1 MMENGRIETQRTAMA
16 KSACADR
23 PEEREWGKAV
33 SHRSPG
39 AQVKLAAVV
48 KTSLKNNSQPAPR
61 RKRKIQPSVFMGKGQ
76 LKLTVTPYNGLL
88 CVQILEARG
97 LLGKEYR
104 PCDSYVKI
112 ALVPDVDHSKRRR
125 TRTVLDCK
133 NPVFNETFAI
143 SVGEDEHQKRLLVTA
158 WNRNRTS
165 RRSDFLGCMSFGVH
179 SLITSEKLTV
189 CFLNTLWQEIKGWYY
204 LLGEELGRSKHL
216 RVASRRIKKPA
227 GEKRLDKQPEAA
239 LSSHAAG
246 PDLATPENMQ
256 SLTVTILRGKDGF
269 GFTIC
274 SDSPVRVQAVDPGG
288 PAHQAGLQQLDTVLQ
303 LNGQPVE
310 HWKCVD
316 LAHAIRNCRNEITVV
331 VWRTVPVMKPYYEGL
346 IHRPSYK
353 PGGFDTLSPTAKTQ
367 NKTPP
372 LLSRPSNHKPG
383 RRKKGS
389 NSESTGSGAGEP
401 TWSWTGK
408 REEND
413 YKTRTQTLKGTR
425 VTSSNGDNYI
435 ILSPVNPGNQILQP
449 VYPDSNGTLGTLGR
463 IYQTHPSRGLQQS
476 AGYLQDTGMEAR
488 ATLRRSVNGKTA
500 TVPPSAYRQ
509 SFANYQNCTIVQS
522 HLPHSNYGTYVTLA
536 PKILIFPVFVQPLDL
551 CSPDRT
557 LLLSEEMILHDST
570 HMSLKATVFIY
581 TDLILLTREDEPGR
595 CNVLQSPL
603 YLHQIQ
609 LQDVPADKLR
619 LYVSYRVEP
628 LFNILSRLLT
638 GHDRVINVYRISVAS
653 PLDGTTLN
661 YIGVYVMCERRTECL
676 FSLEAFSAE
685 QKRRVY
691 QCLRDNINK
700 QLSLR
705 ERMAPDQML
714 EPKTGDQADLGL
726 LGFGPHSVSEPCSPS
741 CPSGSPVTG
750 HSRTRLRTSTP
761 TERLS
766 YPDLR
771 CGSGDTIQP
780 PPPPGDA
787 TKAVYMETSA
797 IWKERGKEPKR
808 GEQEAE
814 LERREQGEGESASET
829 VSVGARPTSSSSSS
843 SPLIIP
849 KLCLDRSYKPDPLT
863 SPSTDDDDNEEEEE
877 EEEEDSDEGYLKR
890 RSLVETSPSRGQ
902 QSGGLCVQRSLHR
915 RTHSEG
921 SLLQEPRSPR
931 FISDQAIHCLDSG
944 RETQERWTIPS
955 PQTLRKELNKN
966 GGSVHHIC
974 LLFTGRRVC
983 GEPNCKCQLGKSV
996 MKKKKSKNLAKDM
1009 KNRLTFLRKKNNDRH
1024 GSNPANKLEKVFKS
1038 DKPTPEEALKW
1049 GESFD
1054 LLLSHKYGL
1063 AAFRSFLQTEFSE
1076 ENLDFWLACE
1086 DYRRIKSLSKM
1097 ASRAKKIYAEYIS
1110 IQSCKEVNLD
1120 SYTREQTKENMENI
1134 SADCFDLA
1142 QSRIYG
1148 LMEKDPYP
1156 RFLRSD
1162 LYLDITHQKRPISA
1176 TELS

>member
-1 MMENGRIETQRTAMA
+1 MFCYYDMACQDSLRVPLGWSSKGQRFSFILQT
-16 KSACADR
+16 
-23 PEEREWGKAV
+23 
-33 SHRSPG
+33 H
-39 AQVKLAAVV
+39 
-48 KTSLKNNSQPAPR
+48 
-61 RKRKIQPSVFMGKGQ
+61 GQ
-76 LKLTVTPYNGLL
+76 LKLTVTPYSGLL

-112 ALVPDVDHSKRRR
+112 ALVPDADHSKRQK

-143 SVGEDEHQKRLLVTA
+143 SVSEDEHQKRLLVTA

-179 SLITSEKLTV
+179 SLITSAK
-189 CFLNTLWQEIKGWYY
+189 EIKGWYY

-216 RVASRRIKKPA
+216 RVASRRIKQSA
-227 GEKRLDKQPEAA
+227 EAA
-239 LSSHAAG
+239 LSNHAAG

-353 PGGFDTLSPTAKTQ
+353 PSGFDTLSPTAKTQ

-372 LLSRPSNHKPG
+372 LLSRPSNHKLG

-476 AGYLQDTGMEAR
+476 TGYLQDTGLEAR
-488 ATLRRSVNGKTA
+488 ATLRRSVNSKNA
-500 TVPPSAYRQ
+500 TIPPSAYRQ

-619 LYVSYRVEP
+619 LYVSYRVE
-628 LFNILSRLLT
+628 
-638 GHDRVINVYRISVAS
+638 
-653 PLDGTTLN
+653 
-661 YIGVYVMCERRTECL
+661 RTECL

-700 QLSLR
+700 QLALR
-705 ERMAPDQML
+705 ERMGPDQML
-714 EPKTGDQADLGL
+714 EPKAGDQADLGL

-750 HSRTRLRTSTP
+750 HSRTRTRTSTP
-761 TERLS
+761 IEHLS

-771 CGSGDTIQP
+771 CGTGDTVQP
-780 PPPPGDA
+780 PPPPGEA

-849 KLCLDRSYKPDPLT
+849 KLCLDRSFKPDPLT

-996 MKKKKSKNLAKDM
+996 TKKKKSKNLAKDM

-1024 GSNPANKLEKVFKS
+1024 GSNPAYKLEKVFKS

-1162 LYLDITHQKRPISA
+1162 LYLDLTHQKRPSSA

>member
-1 MMENGRIETQRTAMA
+1 
-16 KSACADR
+16 
-23 PEEREWGKAV
+23 
-33 SHRSPG
+33 
-39 AQVKLAAVV
+39 
-48 KTSLKNNSQPAPR
+48 
-61 RKRKIQPSVFMGKGQ
+61 
-76 LKLTVTPYNGLL
+76 
-88 CVQILEARG
+88 
-97 LLGKEYR
+97 
-104 PCDSYVKI
+104 
-112 ALVPDVDHSKRRR
+112 
-125 TRTVLDCK
+125 
-133 NPVFNETFAI
+133 
-143 SVGEDEHQKRLLVTA
+143 
-158 WNRNRTS
+158 
-165 RRSDFLGCMSFGVH
+165 MSFGVH
-179 SLITSEKLTV
+179 SLIISAK
-189 CFLNTLWQEIKGWYY
+189 EISGWYY

-216 RVASRRIKKPA
+216 RVASRRIKRPA
-227 GEKRLDKQPEAA
+227 EAA

-246 PDLATPENMQ
+246 PDLVTPENMQ
-256 SLTVTILRGKDGF
+256 SMTVTILRGKDGF

-372 LLSRPSNHKPG
+372 LLSRPSTHKPG

-389 NSESTGSGAGEP
+389 NSESTGNGAGEP

-449 VYPDSNGTLGTLGR
+449 VYPETNGTLGTLGR
-463 IYQTHPSRGLQQS
+463 IYQTHPSRGIQQNT
-476 AGYLQDTGMEAR
+476 GYLQDPGLQAR
-488 ATLRRSVNGKTA
+488 ATLRRSVNGKTG
-500 TVPPSAYRQ
+500 TIPPSAYRQ

-619 LYVSYRVEP
+619 LYISYRVE
-628 LFNILSRLLT
+628 
-638 GHDRVINVYRISVAS
+638 
-653 PLDGTTLN
+653 
-661 YIGVYVMCERRTECL
+661 RTECL

-691 QCLRDNINK
+691 QCLRENINK
-700 QLSLR
+700 QLALR
-705 ERMAPDQML
+705 ERMGADQML
-714 EPKTGDQADLGL
+714 EPKAGDQAELSLLGL
-726 LGFGPHSVSEPCSPS
+726 GPQSVSEPCSPS
-741 CPSGSPVTG
+741 CPSGSPITG
-750 HSRTRLRTSTP
+750 HSRSRARTSTP

-766 YPDLR
+766 FPDLH
-771 CGSGDTIQP
+771 CSSGDAILP
-780 PPPPGDA
+780 PPPPPLGEA
-787 TKAVYMETSA
+787 TKAAYLETSA
-797 IWKERGKEPKR
+797 IWKERGKEPR
-808 GEQEAE
+808 RSEQEAE
-814 LERREQGEGESASET
+814 LEKREQGEGESASET

-849 KLCLDRSYKPDPLT
+849 KLCLDRSFRPDPLT

-877 EEEEDSDEGYLKR
+877 EDEDSDEGYLKR

-931 FISDQAIHCLDSG
+931 FISDQAIHCLDSD
-944 RETQERWTIPS
+944 RETKERWTIPS

-983 GEPNCKCQLGKSV
+983 GEANCKCQIEKCIK
-996 MKKKKSKNLAKDM
+996 KKKKSKNLAKDM
-1009 KNRLTFLRKKNNDRH
+1009 KNRLTFLRKKNSDRH
-1024 GSNPANKLEKVFKS
+1024 GSNPAYKLEKVFKW

-1049 GESFD
+1049 GESLD

-1063 AAFRSFLQTEFSE
+1063 AAFRSFLQTEYSE

-1097 ASRAKKIYAEYIS
+1097 ASRAKKIYADYIS

-1120 SYTREQTKENMENI
+1120 SYTREQTKENMGSI

-1142 QSRIYG
+1142 QGRIYG

-1162 LYLDITHQKRPISA
+1162 IYLDLTHQKRPSSA
-1176 TELS
+1176 TQL

>member
-1 MMENGRIETQRTAMA
+1 MESRRTRR
-16 KSACADR
+16 KSAHLEKRRSTFKEPCWLQEPDLNQGPLGKR
-23 PEEREWGKAV
+23 LCRERRENPGHSENMERKSSARDTHHRRALALSQQLNVYPGQQENSQWKRTV
-33 SHRSPG
+33 CHRSPG
-39 AQVKLAAVV
+39 AQVKVAAVV
-48 KTSLKNNSQPAPR
+48 KTSMKTCTTPKPAPR
-61 RKRKIQPSVFMGKGQ
+61 KRRKIHPSGFRGKGQ
-76 LKLTVTPYNGLL
+76 LKLTVTPDNDLL
-88 CVQILEARG
+88 HIQILEARG
-97 LLGKEYR
+97 LLGRESR

-112 ALVPDVDHSKRRR
+112 ALVPDVDHSRRQK
-125 TRTVLDCK
+125 TRTVINCK
-133 NPVFNETFAI
+133 SPVFNETFVI
-143 SVGEDEHQKRLLVTA
+143 DVGKDKQIKRLLVTA
-158 WNRNRTS
+158 WNRSRTSS
-165 RRSDFLGCMSFGVH
+165 RRSELLGCMSFGIQ
-179 SLITSEKLTV
+179 SLITSAK
-189 CFLNTLWQEIKGWYY
+189 EIRGWYY
-204 LLGEELGRSKHL
+204 LLGEELGRNKHL
-216 RVASRRIKKPA
+216 RVATRRIKQS
-227 GEKRLDKQPEAA
+227 DEAA
-239 LSSHAAG
+239 LTNHAAG
-246 PDLATPENMQ
+246 PDITSPENMQ

-331 VWRTVPVMKPYYEGL
+331 VWRTMPVMKPYYEGL

-353 PGGFDTLSPTAKTQ
+353 TSGFDSLSPTTKTQ

-372 LLSRPSNHKPG
+372 LLSRPSNHKLS
-383 RRKKGS
+383 RRKKGNS
-389 NSESTGSGAGEP
+389 SESPGNGTREP
-401 TWSWTGK
+401 RWSWTGK

-463 IYQTHPSRGLQQS
+463 IYQTHSSRGIQQS
-476 AGYLQDTGMEAR
+476 TAYLQDTGVDTR
-488 ATLRRSVNGKTA
+488 ATLRRSLNSKTA
-500 TVPPSAYRQ
+500 TIPPSSYRQ
-509 SFANYQNCTIVQS
+509 SFANYQNCTLVQS
-522 HLPHSNYGTYVTLA
+522 HLPHSSYGTYVSLA

-551 CSPDRT
+551 CSPERT

-570 HMSLKATVFIY
+570 NMALKITVFIY
-581 TDLILLTREDEPGR
+581 TDLMLLTREDEPGR

-619 LYVSYRVEP
+619 LYVSYRIE
-628 LFNILSRLLT
+628 
-638 GHDRVINVYRISVAS
+638 
-653 PLDGTTLN
+653 
-661 YIGVYVMCERRTECL
+661 RTECL

-691 QCLRDNINK
+691 QCLRDNISK
-700 QLSLR
+700 QLTMR
-705 ERMAPDQML
+705 ERMSPDQML
-714 EPKTGDQADLGL
+714 EPKAGDQADLGL
-726 LGFGPHSVSEPCSPS
+726 LGFAAHSVSEPCSPS
-741 CPSGSPVTG
+741 QATSSPLSGL
-750 HSRTRLRTSTP
+750 TRARTSIP
-761 TERLS
+761 SDCVSYLS
-766 YPDLR
+766 E
-771 CGSGDTIQP
+771 CVQP
-780 PPPPGDA
+780 PPTLGDTSKSA
-787 TKAVYMETSA
+787 HMEPAA
-797 IWKERGKEPKR
+797 IWKERMKEPKQ
-808 GEQEAE
+808 GEREPE
-814 LERREQGEGESASET
+814 FEKREQGEGES
-829 VSVGARPTSSSSSS
+829 ARPTSSSSSS

-849 KLCLDRSYKPDPLT
+849 KLCLDRSFNPDALT
-863 SPSTDDDDNEEEEE
+863 SPSTDDDDEELEEE

-890 RSLVETSPSRGQ
+890 RSLVEMSPGRGQ
-902 QSGGLCVQRSLHR
+902 QSTRLCVQRSLHR

-931 FISDQAIHCLDSG
+931 FISDQAIHCMENS
-944 RETQERWTIPS
+944 RETQQRWTVPS
-955 PQTLRKELNKN
+955 PQTLRKELTKN
-966 GGSVHHIC
+966 RGSVHQIC

-983 GEPNCKCQLGKSV
+983 GEPNCKCQMGKSA

-1009 KNRLTFLRKKNNDRH
+1009 KNRLTFLRKKNNDRP
-1024 GSNPANKLEKVFKS
+1024 GSHPSSKLEKVLKS

-1063 AAFRSFLQTEFSE
+1063 AVFRSFLQTEFSE

-1097 ASRAKKIYAEYIS
+1097 ASRAKKIFEEYIS
-1110 IQSCKEVNLD
+1110 IQSSKEVNLD

-1134 SADCFDLA
+1134 GADCFDLA
-1142 QSRIYG
+1142 QRRIFG

-1162 LYLDITHQKRPISA
+1162 LYLDLIHQKRVPLHSSLKA
-1176 TELS
+1176 GDSDC

>member
-1 MMENGRIETQRTAMA
+1 MENGTMLTQRTAMA
-16 KSACADR
+16 KRKSIHNPRWLQDSDHGLARPVKMQCRENKENAGLSENMERRTSTRCSKAMRDIRHKRASAHCQQAK
-23 PEEREWGKAV
+23 PEDNEWGEAV
-33 SHRSPG
+33 SGKSPG
-39 AQVKLAAVV
+39 PQVKVAAVV
-48 KTSLKNNSQPAPR
+48 KTSLKSNTQPAPR
-61 RKRKIQPSVFMGKGQ
+61 KRRKIQPSVFRGKGQ
-76 LKLTVTPYNGLL
+76 LKLTVTPYDRLL
-88 CVQILEARG
+88 CVKILEARG

-104 PCDSYVKI
+104 PCDAYVKI
-112 ALVPDVDHSKRRR
+112 ALVPDVDHSKRQR

-133 NPVFNETFAI
+133 NPVFNETFAV
-143 SVGEDEHQKRLLVTA
+143 SVGEDEQHKRLLVTA
-158 WNRNRTS
+158 WNRSRNS
-165 RRSDFLGCMSFGVH
+165 RRSDFLGCMSFGVQ
-179 SLITSEKLTV
+179 SLISSAK
-189 CFLNTLWQEIKGWYY
+189 EIRGWYY

-216 RVASRRIKKPA
+216 RVASRRIKQSA
-227 GEKRLDKQPEAA
+227 EAA
-239 LSSHAAG
+239 LTNHAAG
-246 PDLATPENMQ
+246 PDLATQPDTQ
-256 SLTVTILRGKDGF
+256 SFTVTILRGKDGF

-353 PGGFDTLSPTAKTQ
+353 PTGFDTLSPNAKTQ

-372 LLSRPSNHKPG
+372 LLSRPSNHKLG

-389 NSESTGSGAGEP
+389 SSESTGSGVGEP
-401 TWSWTGK
+401 AWSWTGK
-408 REEND
+408 RDEND

-476 AGYLQDTGMEAR
+476 AGYLQDTGLEAQ
-488 ATLRRSVNGKTA
+488 ATLRRSVNSKTA
-500 TVPPSAYRQ
+500 TIPTSAYRQ

-619 LYVSYRVEP
+619 LYISYRVE
-628 LFNILSRLLT
+628 
-638 GHDRVINVYRISVAS
+638 
-653 PLDGTTLN
+653 
-661 YIGVYVMCERRTECL
+661 RTECL

-700 QLSLR
+700 QLTLR
-705 ERMAPDQML
+705 ERTGPDQML
-714 EPKTGDQADLGL
+714 EPKTGDQAELGL
-726 LGFGPHSVSEPCSPS
+726 LSFGPHSVSEPCSPS

-750 HSRTRLRTSTP
+750 QSRTRLRTSTP

-771 CGSGDTIQP
+771 CGAGDTIQP

-787 TKAVYMETSA
+787 SKAVYMETSA
-797 IWKERGKEPKR
+797 IWKERVKEPKR

-849 KLCLDRSYKPDPLT
+849 KLCLDRSFKPDPLT

-890 RSLVETSPSRGQ
+890 RSLVEMSPSRGQ

-944 RETQERWTIPS
+944 RETQDRWTIPS

-983 GEPNCKCQLGKSV
+983 GEPNCKCQMGKSV
-996 MKKKKSKNLAKDM
+996 TKNKKSKNLAKDM
-1009 KNRLTFLRKKNNDRH
+1009 KNRLTFLRKKNNERH
-1024 GSNPANKLEKVFKS
+1024 GSNPVNKLEKVFKW

-1049 GESFD
+1049 GESLD

-1086 DYRRIKSLSKM
+1086 DYRKIKSLSKM
-1097 ASRAKKIYAEYIS
+1097 TSRAKKIYAQYIS

-1120 SYTREQTKENMENI
+1120 SYTREQTKENMGNV
-1134 SADCFDLA
+1134 SADSFDLA

-1162 LYLDITHQKRPISA
+1162 LYLDITHQKRSGSA

>member
-1 MMENGRIETQRTAMA
+1 MENCRARRQSAHLDKRRSTFKEPCWLREPDLYQGPLVKMPGRERRENNGNSDNIERKA
-16 KSACADR
+16 SARDILHKRVLAPSQQSNVCPGR
-23 PEEREWGKAV
+23 HENSEWKRALC
-33 SHRSPG
+33 HRSPG
-39 AQVKLAAVV
+39 AQVKVAAVV
-48 KTSLKNNSQPAPR
+48 KTSLTTGTTPKPVPRKR
-61 RKRKIQPSVFMGKGQ
+61 RKIHPSVFRGKGQ
-76 LKLTVTPYNGLL
+76 LKLTVTPDNGLL
-88 CVQILEARG
+88 HIQILEARG
-97 LLGKEYR
+97 LLGRECR

-112 ALVPDVDHSKRRR
+112 TLVPDVDHSRRQK
-125 TRTVLDCK
+125 TRTVINCK
-133 NPVFNETFAI
+133 SPVFNEFFMI
-143 SVGEDEHQKRLLVTA
+143 DVGEDKQLKRLLVTA
-158 WNRNRTS
+158 WNRSRTS
-165 RRSDFLGCMSFGVH
+165 RRSEFLGCMSFGIH
-179 SLITSEKLTV
+179 SLITSAK
-189 CFLNTLWQEIKGWYY
+189 EIRGWYY
-204 LLGEELGRSKHL
+204 LLGEELGRNKHL
-216 RVASRRIKKPA
+216 RVATRRIKQS
-227 GEKRLDKQPEAA
+227 DDAA
-239 LSSHAAG
+239 LTNHAVV
-246 PDLATPENMQ
+246 PDIISPEDMQ

-331 VWRTVPVMKPYYEGL
+331 VWRTMPVMKPYYEGL

-353 PGGFDTLSPTAKTQ
+353 TSGFDSLSPTTKTQ

-372 LLSRPSNHKPG
+372 LLSRPSNHKVS
-383 RRKKGS
+383 RRKKGNS
-389 NSESTGSGAGEP
+389 SESAGSGTREP

-449 VYPDSNGTLGTLGR
+449 VYPESNGTLGTLGR
-463 IYQTHPSRGLQQS
+463 IYQTHSSGGIQQS
-476 AGYLQDTGMEAR
+476 TAFLQDTGVEAR
-488 ATLRRSVNGKTA
+488 ATLRRSLNSKTA
-500 TVPPSAYRQ
+500 TIPPLSYRQ
-509 SFANYQNCTIVQS
+509 SFANYQNCTLVQS
-522 HLPHSNYGTYVTLA
+522 HLPHSSYGTYVSLA

-551 CSPDRT
+551 CSPERM

-570 HMSLKATVFIY
+570 NMALKVTVFIY
-581 TDLILLTREDEPGR
+581 TDLMLLTREDEPGR

-619 LYVSYRVEP
+619 LYVSYRIE
-628 LFNILSRLLT
+628 
-638 GHDRVINVYRISVAS
+638 
-653 PLDGTTLN
+653 
-661 YIGVYVMCERRTECL
+661 RTECL

-700 QLSLR
+700 QLTSS
-705 ERMAPDQML
+705 PDQML
-714 EPKTGDQADLGL
+714 EPKAGDQADLGL
-726 LGFGPHSVSEPCSPS
+726 LGFGAHSVSEPCSPS
-741 CPSGSPVTG
+741 QPTCSPLSGL
-750 HSRTRLRTSTP
+750 TRARTSIP
-761 TERLS
+761 SECMS
-766 YPDLR
+766 YPSE
-771 CGSGDTIQP
+771 CVQP
-780 PPPPGDA
+780 PPTLGD
-787 TKAVYMETSA
+787 TSKSAHTDPAA
-797 IWKERGKEPKR
+797 IWKEKVKEPKR
-808 GEQEAE
+808 GEREPE
-814 LERREQGEGESASET
+814 FERREQGEGES
-829 VSVGARPTSSSSSS
+829 ARPTSSSSSS

-849 KLCLDRSYKPDPLT
+849 KLCLDRSFNPDALT
-863 SPSTDDDDNEEEEE
+863 SPSTDDDDEDLEEEEEE

-890 RSLVETSPSRGQ
+890 RSLVEMSPGRGQ
-902 QSGGLCVQRSLHR
+902 QSTRLCVQRSLHR

-931 FISDQAIHCLDSG
+931 FISDQAIHCMDNS
-944 RETQERWTIPS
+944 REMQQRWTVPS
-955 PQTLRKELNKN
+955 PQTLRKELTKN
-966 GGSVHHIC
+966 RGSVHQIC

-983 GEPNCKCQLGKSV
+983 GEPNCKCQMGKSTT
-996 MKKKKSKNLAKDM
+996 KKKKSKNLAKDM
-1009 KNRLTFLRKKNNDRH
+1009 KNRLTFLRKKNNNRP
-1024 GSNPANKLEKVFKS
+1024 GSHPSSKLDKVLKS
-1038 DKPTPEEALKW
+1038 DKPSPEEALKW

-1063 AAFRSFLQTEFSE
+1063 AVFRSFLQTEFSE

-1097 ASRAKKIYAEYIS
+1097 ASRAKKIYEQYIS
-1110 IQSCKEVNLD
+1110 IQSSKEVNLD
-1120 SYTREQTKENMENI
+1120 SYTREQTKENMESI
-1134 SADCFDLA
+1134 GADCFDLA
-1142 QSRIYG
+1142 QSRIFG

-1162 LYLDITHQKRPISA
+1162 IYLDLIHHKRVPQQSSLKA
-1176 TELS
+1176 ADSDC

>member
-1 MMENGRIETQRTAMA
+1 MHTIHGLCRFCIE
-16 KSACADR
+16 
-23 PEEREWGKAV
+23 
-33 SHRSPG
+33 
-39 AQVKLAAVV
+39 
-48 KTSLKNNSQPAPR
+48 
-61 RKRKIQPSVFMGKGQ
+61 
-76 LKLTVTPYNGLL
+76 
-88 CVQILEARG
+88 
-97 LLGKEYR
+97 
-104 PCDSYVKI
+104 
-112 ALVPDVDHSKRRR
+112 
-125 TRTVLDCK
+125 
-133 NPVFNETFAI
+133 
-143 SVGEDEHQKRLLVTA
+143 
-158 WNRNRTS
+158 RN
-165 RRSDFLGCMSFGVH
+165 LP
-179 SLITSEKLTV
+179 
-189 CFLNTLWQEIKGWYY
+189 Q
-204 LLGEELGRSKHL
+204 
-216 RVASRRIKKPA
+216 
-227 GEKRLDKQPEAA
+227 
-239 LSSHAAG
+239 
-246 PDLATPENMQ
+246 
-256 SLTVTILRGKDGF
+256 VTILRGKDGF

-331 VWRTVPVMKPYYEGL
+331 VWRTMPVMKPYYEGL

-353 PGGFDTLSPTAKTQ
+353 TSGFDSLSPTTKTQ

-372 LLSRPSNHKPG
+372 LLSRPSNHKLS
-383 RRKKGS
+383 RRKKGNS
-389 NSESTGSGAGEP
+389 SESPGNGTREP
-401 TWSWTGK
+401 RWSWTGK

-463 IYQTHPSRGLQQS
+463 IYQTHSSRGIQQS
-476 AGYLQDTGMEAR
+476 TAYLQDTGVDTR
-488 ATLRRSVNGKTA
+488 ATLRRSLNSKTA
-500 TVPPSAYRQ
+500 TIPPSSYRQ
-509 SFANYQNCTIVQS
+509 SFANYQNCTLVQS
-522 HLPHSNYGTYVTLA
+522 HLPHSSYGTYVSLA

-551 CSPDRT
+551 CSPERT

-570 HMSLKATVFIY
+570 NMALKITVFIY
-581 TDLILLTREDEPGR
+581 TDLMLLTREDEPGR

-619 LYVSYRVEP
+619 LYVSYRIE
-628 LFNILSRLLT
+628 
-638 GHDRVINVYRISVAS
+638 
-653 PLDGTTLN
+653 
-661 YIGVYVMCERRTECL
+661 RTECL

-691 QCLRDNINK
+691 QCLRDNISK
-700 QLSLR
+700 QLTMR
-705 ERMAPDQML
+705 ERMSPDQML
-714 EPKTGDQADLGL
+714 EPKAGDQADLGL
-726 LGFGPHSVSEPCSPS
+726 LGFAAHSVSEPCSPS
-741 CPSGSPVTG
+741 QATSSPLSGL
-750 HSRTRLRTSTP
+750 TRARTSIP
-761 TERLS
+761 SDCVSYLS
-766 YPDLR
+766 E
-771 CGSGDTIQP
+771 CVQP
-780 PPPPGDA
+780 PPTLGDTSKSA
-787 TKAVYMETSA
+787 HMEPAA
-797 IWKERGKEPKR
+797 IWKERMKEPKQ
-808 GEQEAE
+808 GEREPE
-814 LERREQGEGESASET
+814 FEKREQGEGES
-829 VSVGARPTSSSSSS
+829 ARPTSSSSSS

-849 KLCLDRSYKPDPLT
+849 KLCLDRSFNPDALT
-863 SPSTDDDDNEEEEE
+863 SPSTDDDDEELEEE

-890 RSLVETSPSRGQ
+890 RSLVEMSPGRGQ
-902 QSGGLCVQRSLHR
+902 QSTRLCVQRSLHR

-931 FISDQAIHCLDSG
+931 FISDQAIHCMENS
-944 RETQERWTIPS
+944 RETQQRWTVPS
-955 PQTLRKELNKN
+955 PQTLRKELTKN
-966 GGSVHHIC
+966 RGSVHQIC

-983 GEPNCKCQLGKSV
+983 GEPNCKCQMGKSA

-1009 KNRLTFLRKKNNDRH
+1009 KNRLTFLRKKNNDRP
-1024 GSNPANKLEKVFKS
+1024 GSHPSSKLEKVLKS

-1063 AAFRSFLQTEFSE
+1063 AVFRSFLQTEFSE

-1097 ASRAKKIYAEYIS
+1097 ASRAKKIFEEYIS
-1110 IQSCKEVNLD
+1110 IQSSKEVNLD

-1134 SADCFDLA
+1134 GADCFDLA
-1142 QSRIYG
+1142 QRRIFG

-1162 LYLDITHQKRPISA
+1162 LYLDLIHQKRVPLHSSLKA
-1176 TELS
+1176 GDSDC

>member
-1 MMENGRIETQRTAMA
+1 MENRRTRRQPAHSDKRRSTFKEPCWLREPDLNQGPVVKRPCRERRENIGHSENMERKARDIRHRRVLAPSQQSNDCPGRQEHSEWKRTV
-16 KSACADR
+16 C
-23 PEEREWGKAV
+23 
-33 SHRSPG
+33 HRSPG
-39 AQVKLAAVV
+39 AQVKVAAVV
-48 KTSLKNNSQPAPR
+48 KTSLTTCTTPKPAPR
-61 RKRKIQPSVFMGKGQ
+61 KRRKIHPSGFRGKGQ
-76 LKLTVTPYNGLL
+76 LKLTVTPDNGLL
-88 CVQILEARG
+88 HIQILEARG
-97 LLGKEYR
+97 LLGRECR

-112 ALVPDVDHSKRRR
+112 TLVPDVDHSSRQK
-125 TRTVLDCK
+125 TRTVINCK
-133 NPVFNETFAI
+133 SPVFNESFVI
-143 SVGEDEHQKRLLVTA
+143 DVGEDKQLKRLLVTA
-158 WNRNRTS
+158 WNRSRTS
-165 RRSDFLGCMSFGVH
+165 RRSEFLGCMSFGVH
-179 SLITSEKLTV
+179 SLITSAK
-189 CFLNTLWQEIKGWYY
+189 EIRGWYY
-204 LLGEELGRSKHL
+204 LLGEELGRNKHL
-216 RVASRRIKKPA
+216 RVATRRAKQS
-227 GEKRLDKQPEAA
+227 DKAA
-239 LSSHAAG
+239 LTNHAAG
-246 PDLATPENMQ
+246 PDITSPENMQ

-331 VWRTVPVMKPYYEGL
+331 VWRTMPVMKPYYEGL

-353 PGGFDTLSPTAKTQ
+353 TSGFDSMSPATKTQ

-372 LLSRPSNHKPG
+372 LLSRPSNHKLS
-383 RRKKGS
+383 RRKKGNS
-389 NSESTGSGAGEP
+389 SESAGNGTREP

-435 ILSPVNPGNQILQP
+435 ILSPGNQILQP

-463 IYQTHPSRGLQQS
+463 IYQTHSSQGIQQS
-476 AGYLQDTGMEAR
+476 TAYLQDTGVEAR
-488 ATLRRSVNGKTA
+488 ATLRRSLNSKTA
-500 TVPPSAYRQ
+500 TIPPSSYRQ
-509 SFANYQNCTIVQS
+509 SFANYQNCTLVQS
-522 HLPHSNYGTYVTLA
+522 HLPHSSYGTYVSLA

-551 CSPDRT
+551 CSPERT

-570 HMSLKATVFIY
+570 NMALKATVFIY
-581 TDLILLTREDEPGR
+581 TDLMLLTREDEPGR

-619 LYVSYRVEP
+619 LYISYRVE
-628 LFNILSRLLT
+628 
-638 GHDRVINVYRISVAS
+638 
-653 PLDGTTLN
+653 
-661 YIGVYVMCERRTECL
+661 RTECL

-700 QLSLR
+700 QLTLR
-705 ERMAPDQML
+705 ERMGPDQML
-714 EPKTGDQADLGL
+714 EPKAGDQADLGL
-726 LGFGPHSVSEPCSPS
+726 LGFGAHSVSEPCSPS
-741 CPSGSPVTG
+741 QPTCSPLSGL
-750 HSRTRLRTSTP
+750 TRARTSIP
-761 TERLS
+761 SECVS
-766 YPDLR
+766 YPSE
-771 CGSGDTIQP
+771 CVQP
-780 PPPPGDA
+780 PPTLGDTSKSA
-787 TKAVYMETSA
+787 HMEPAA
-797 IWKERGKEPKR
+797 IWKERVKEPRR
-808 GEQEAE
+808 GEREPE
-814 LERREQGEGESASET
+814 FEKREQGEGES
-829 VSVGARPTSSSSSS
+829 ARPTSSSSSS

-849 KLCLDRSYKPDPLT
+849 KLCLDRSFNPDVLT
-863 SPSTDDDDNEEEEE
+863 SPSTDDDDEDLEEEE

-890 RSLVETSPSRGQ
+890 RSLVEMSPGRGQ
-902 QSGGLCVQRSLHR
+902 QSTRLCVQRSLHR

-931 FISDQAIHCLDSG
+931 FISDQAIHCMESS
-944 RETQERWTIPS
+944 REMQQRWTVPS
-955 PQTLRKELNKN
+955 PQTLRKELTKN
-966 GGSVHHIC
+966 RGSVHQIC

-983 GEPNCKCQLGKSV
+983 GEPNCKCQMGKSA

-1009 KNRLTFLRKKNNDRH
+1009 KNRLTFLRKKNNDRP
-1024 GSNPANKLEKVFKS
+1024 GSHPSSKLEKVLKS
-1038 DKPTPEEALKW
+1038 DKPSPEEALKW

-1054 LLLSHKYGL
+1054 QLLSHKYGL
-1063 AAFRSFLQTEFSE
+1063 AVFRSFLQSEFSE

-1097 ASRAKKIYAEYIS
+1097 ASRAKKIFEQYIS
-1110 IQSCKEVNLD
+1110 IQSSKEVNLD
-1120 SYTREQTKENMENI
+1120 SYTREQTKENME
-1134 SADCFDLA
+1134 SVGADCFDLA
-1142 QSRIYG
+1142 QSRIFG

-1162 LYLDITHQKRPISA
+1162 LYLDLTHQKRAPLQSFLKA
-1176 TELS
+1176 ADSDC